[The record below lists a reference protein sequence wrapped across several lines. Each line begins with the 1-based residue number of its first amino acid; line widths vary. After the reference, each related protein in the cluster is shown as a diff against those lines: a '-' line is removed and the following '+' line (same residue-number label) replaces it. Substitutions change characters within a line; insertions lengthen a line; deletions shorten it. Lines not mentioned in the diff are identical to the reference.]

1 MSTVL
6 FVCVH
11 SSGRSQ
17 TAEALFNKLAK
28 GRVRAVSAGTQ
39 PAEGL
44 EPAAVAIMGE
54 VGIDIRHQKPEKLT
68 PEMIEQVDKII
79 TMGCGVEDTCPA
91 PFVETADWALGDPRG
106 KSVEKV
112 RVIREQIRGRV
123 LELLEEIP

>member
-1 MSTVL
+1 MITIL

-79 TMGCGVEDTCPA
+79 TMGCGVEDTYPA
-91 PFVETADWALGDPRG
+91 TFVETEDWALGDPRG

>member
-91 PFVETADWALGDPRG
+91 TFVETEGWALGDPRG